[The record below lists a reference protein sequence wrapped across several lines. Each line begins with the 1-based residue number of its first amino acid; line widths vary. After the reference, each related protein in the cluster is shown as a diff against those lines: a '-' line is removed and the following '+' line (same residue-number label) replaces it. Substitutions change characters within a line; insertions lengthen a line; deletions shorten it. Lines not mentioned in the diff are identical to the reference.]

1 MSAQQESRLLALPLV
16 VCLFNL
22 AAPYLFRGL
31 AALELQESPVLEVYV
46 AICRCA
52 RATWLSGVGDPA
64 WLPGL
69 PFSSNFCPHR
79 NLILKMVTLGILC
92 YHWLGRRVE
101 ALQDQVRAAWT
112 LASPGSGLVG
122 GLGCPARG
130 GGGEEWSEGR
140 AWPGAPV
147 VGPWDG
153 RSLEYAWPTGLGRAL
168 GRVSA

>member
-1 MSAQQESRLLALPLV
+1 MSPSSPTATPPFLGQPLSLQSPMSAQQESRLLALPLV

-22 AAPYLFRGL
+22 VVPYLFRGL

-52 RATWLSGVGDPA
+52 RATWLSGVEDPA

-69 PFSSNFCPHR
+69 PFSSNFCLHR

-101 ALQDQVRAAWT
+101 ALQDQVRVAWT
-112 LASPGSGLVG
+112 LASPDSGLG
-122 GLGCPARG
+122 GLGDLGAWPRG
-130 GGGEEWSEGR
+130 GR
-140 AWPGAPV
+140 MV
-147 VGPWDG
+147 
-153 RSLEYAWPTGLGRAL
+153 
-168 GRVSA
+168 